1 MRFLVRA
8 WNRHRRENRFLLGA
22 FVFLMTL
29 TTGAFYLLQRAQSV
43 SPDELTN
50 RLLLFILWYLDI
62 SLILILSFVIVRNV
76 WSSGGVVSSAAAF
89 ARNWSSLM
97 SP

>member
-1 MRFLVRA
+1 MRSLVQA
-8 WNRHRRENRFLLGA
+8 FNRHRRENRFLLGA
-22 FVFLMTL
+22 FAFLMTL

-76 WSSGGVVSSAAAF
+76 LRLVVD
-89 ARNWSSLM
+89 
-97 SP
+97 P